1 MPITPVTSHR
11 SPAGDRSGRGRDLNA
26 REHAQPFQREML
38 FRQVG
43 PLTGGVLLVLL
54 SLAVP
59 HATHHG
65 TTLLVQ
71 AASLIGIT
79 IVATSLVPWHRLPSF
94 LLSAPPMLFLVAA
107 FLLKA
112 GTGGEASSYAQAVCL
127 PLPGLA
133 VFG

>member
-1 MPITPVTSHR
+1 M
-11 SPAGDRSGRGRDLNA
+11 NA

-79 IVATSLVPWHRLPSF
+79 IVALMPRCLH
-94 LLSAPPMLFLVAA
+94 VAA
-107 FLLKA
+107 TPCA
-112 GTGGEASSYAQAVCL
+112 WL
-127 PLPGLA
+127 PALA
-133 VFG
+133 VTTPFFFACAMFSRMQFEAPRILKLPVRCRFSHLSEMSLPHFVLR